1 MVDDFRDNLDF
12 FHSQHLRCRHKI
24 YETERLFSR
33 IPDDTRIPTAEVQI
47 AYNSFS
53 RVLDGVT
60 ALIDSMDPDSLVFDH
75 DRLRYVS
82 HQAAGFNDIVQKV
95 STNQIA
101 YDASSSNKEGFNVSD
116 IGDEIKNSFN
126 KVKDV
131 FEDLFKKIENA
142 FKKLGDKLEAIGDKI
157 QNFVGKVTDEI
168 KDGFREFWSLMKPI
182 LEAIW
187 GFIQFCY
194 NLAKSIALFT
204 VWWVT
209 KFMKNLV
216 QVPLIGAALAIG
228 LYYASKAFII
238 YMTGTPDETIGALVI
253 AIFVTVQAIVYQ
265 VDLLLDLQDTLV
277 EGVLY
282 FFINP
287 FSSLLTGVG
296 KDDIIHTKFEEFK
309 TSGDIQRRK
318 KLLWG
323 VLQELIKCIFKN
335 PLPWLAYF
343 VIASVVGK
351 FLILDIPVRS
361 FRLVMKDITGFGV
374 LIHV

>member
-1 MVDDFRDNLDF
+1 
-12 FHSQHLRCRHKI
+12 
-24 YETERLFSR
+24 
-33 IPDDTRIPTAEVQI
+33 
-47 AYNSFS
+47 
-53 RVLDGVT
+53 
-60 ALIDSMDPDSLVFDH
+60 
-75 DRLRYVS
+75 
-82 HQAAGFNDIVQKV
+82 
-95 STNQIA
+95 
-101 YDASSSNKEGFNVSD
+101 
-116 IGDEIKNSFN
+116 
-126 KVKDV
+126 
-131 FEDLFKKIENA
+131 
-142 FKKLGDKLEAIGDKI
+142 
-157 QNFVGKVTDEI
+157 
-168 KDGFREFWSLMKPI
+168 
-182 LEAIW
+182 
-187 GFIQFCY
+187 
-194 NLAKSIALFT
+194 
-204 VWWVT
+204 
-209 KFMKNLV
+209 MKNLV